1 MSTLNSVEYRM
12 YETVL
17 PRESESEGEGEGE
30 GEGER
35 ERKVSIIF
43 PKRFLFVILSL
54 GIA

>member
-17 PRESESEGEGEGE
+17 PRESESEGEGE